1 MSAIPVITTP
11 RLAMPKLGLGTFQI
25 EGRDGQAAMESAL
38 ALGYR
43 HLDTAEMYGNEA
55 IVGAAIRASGIPRAE
70 LFVTTKVWWTNLSP
84 DAIRAANAASLDR
97 LGLDH
102 VDLYHIHWPAPGMDL
117 AAALV
122 TLAALMA
129 EGRTRAI
136 GVCNF
141 PPGTLRAALAT
152 GAPIAAVQ
160 VEYHA
165 MLDQSAL
172 LAICHANGLV
182 LTAYSPL
189 GKGRLVAEPTLAR
202 IGARHGATASQV
214 ALAWLLRQQDVA
226 AIPKAQRP
234 ESQRANLAALDIPLD
249 AADLAAIA
257 ALPKDRR
264 FVDPAFA
271 PDWTA

>member
-1 MSAIPVITTP
+1 MTGIPTITTQ
-11 RLAMPKLGLGTFQI
+11 RLSIPKLGLGTFGLT
-25 EGRDGQAAMESAL
+25 GRDGQAAVESAL

-43 HLDTAEMYGNEA
+43 HIDTAEMYANEE
-55 IVGAAIRASGIPRAE
+55 IVGAAIRASGIPREE
-70 LFVTTKVWWTNLSP
+70 LFVTTKVWWDHLAP
-84 DAIRAANAASLDR
+84 DAIRAANAASLAR
-97 LGLDH
+97 LGLDA

-117 AAALV
+117 AAALA
-122 TLAALMA
+122 TTTALMA

-141 PPGTLRAALAT
+141 PPGLLRAALAT
-152 GAPIAAVQ
+152 GAPLAAVQ

-165 MLDQSAL
+165 LLDQSAL
-172 LAICHANGLV
+172 LSICHANGLV

-189 GKGRLVAEPTLAR
+189 GKGRLADEPTLAR

-214 ALAWLLRQQDVA
+214 ALAWLLRQDGVA
-226 AIPKAQRP
+226 AIPKASRAD
-234 ESQRANLAALDIPLD
+234 SQRANMAALAVPLD

-264 FVDPAFA
+264 FVNPAFA

>member
-1 MSAIPVITTP
+1 MTGIPTITTP
-11 RLAMPKLGLGTFQI
+11 RLSIPKLGLGTFGLT
-25 EGRDGQAAMESAL
+25 GRDGQAAVESAL

-43 HLDTAEMYGNEA
+43 HIDTAEMYANEE
-55 IVGAAIRASGIPRAE
+55 IVGAALRASGIPRAE
-70 LFVTTKVWWTNLSP
+70 LFVTTKVWWDHLAP
-84 DAIRAANAASLDR
+84 DAIRTANAASLDR

-102 VDLYHIHWPAPGMDL
+102 ADLYHIHWPAPGMDL
-117 AAALV
+117 SAALA
-122 TLAALMA
+122 TLRALMA
-129 EGRTRAI
+129 EGRTRGI

-141 PPGTLRAALAT
+141 PAGLLRAALAT
-152 GAPIAAVQ
+152 GAPLAAVQ

-165 MLDQSAL
+165 LLDQSVL
-172 LAICHANGLV
+172 LSICHAHGLA

-189 GKGRLVAEPTLAR
+189 GKGRLATEPTLAR

-214 ALAWLLRQQDVA
+214 ALAWLLRQDAVA

-234 ESQRANLAALDIPLD
+234 ESQRANMAALAVPLD

>member
-1 MSAIPVITTP
+1 MTGIPTITTP
-11 RLAMPKLGLGTFQI
+11 RLSMPKLGLGTYGLSGR
-25 EGRDGQAAMESAL
+25 EGQRAVESAL

-43 HLDTAEMYGNEA
+43 HLDTAEMYGNEE
-55 IVGAAIRASGIPRAE
+55 IVGAAIRASGIPRQE
-70 LFVTTKVWWTNLSP
+70 LFVTTKVWWTNLAP
-84 DAIRAANAASLDR
+84 DAIRAAHAASLGR
-97 LGLDH
+97 LGLDY

-117 AAALV
+117 AAALA
-122 TLAALMA
+122 TLAALLA

-141 PPGTLRAALAT
+141 PPGLLRAALAT
-152 GAPIAAVQ
+152 GAPLAALQ
-160 VEYHA
+160 VEYHCL
-165 MLDQSAL
+165 LDQSAL
-172 LAICHANGLV
+172 LSLCRANGLV

-189 GKGRLVAEPTLAR
+189 GKGHLAEEPTLAR

-214 ALAWLLRQQDVA
+214 ALAWLLRQEGVA

-234 ESQRANLAALDIPLD
+234 ESQRANLAALGVPLD

-264 FVDPAFA
+264 FVNPAFA
-271 PDWTA
+271 PDWAA

>member
-1 MSAIPVITTP
+1 MTGIPHITTP
-11 RLAMPKLGLGTFQI
+11 RLSMPKLGLGTYGLV
-25 EGRDGQAAMESAL
+25 GRDGQAAVESAL

-43 HLDTAEMYGNEA
+43 HLDTAEMYGNEE
-55 IVGAAIRASGIPRAE
+55 IVGAAIRASGLPRE
-70 LFVTTKVWWTNLSP
+70 EIFVTTKVWWDHLTP
-84 DAIRAANAASLDR
+84 EAIRAASAASLDR

-102 VDLYHIHWPAPGMDL
+102 VDLYHIHWPAPEMDL
-117 AAALV
+117 AAALAA
-122 TLAALMA
+122 LAALLA

-141 PPGTLRAALAT
+141 PPGLLRAALAT
-152 GAPIAAVQ
+152 GVPLAALQ

-165 MLDQSAL
+165 LLDQSAL
-172 LAICHANGLV
+172 LSLCHAHGLV

-189 GKGRLVAEPTLAR
+189 AKGRLAEEPTLAR

-214 ALAWLLRQQDVA
+214 ALAWLLRQEGVA

-234 ESQRANLAALDIPLD
+234 ESQRANLAALAVPLD

-264 FVDPAFA
+264 FVNPSFA
-271 PDWTA
+271 PDWAA